1 MGSVWGL
8 RVSMG
13 SVWGHYGVLG
23 SVWGGYGAVQNMAVG
38 KQNLEV
44 MISNS
49 NRSQQDF
56 GTGGGGSE
64 VTGQGLWGQGVAALP
79 GLRSERAWPRYVGVA
94 SLWGYKATWAWPL
107 RGGAWAGGGVA
118 V

>member
-1 MGSVWGL
+1 MGL

-13 SVWGHYGVLG
+13 SVWGRYGVLG

-64 VTGQGLWGQGVAALP
+64 VTGRGSGVSI
-79 GLRSERAWPRYVGVA
+79 G
-94 SLWGYKATWAWPL
+94 
-107 RGGAWAGGGVA
+107 GGGVSGG
-118 V
+118 

>member
-1 MGSVWGL
+1 MGSVWGAG
-8 RVSMG
+8 VSVG
-13 SVWGHYGVLG
+13 WL
-23 SVWGGYGAVQNMAVG
+23 WGGYGAVQNMAVG

-64 VTGQGLWGQGVAALP
+64 VTGRGSGVSI
-79 GLRSERAWPRYVGVA
+79 G
-94 SLWGYKATWAWPL
+94 
-107 RGGAWAGGGVA
+107 GGGVSEG
-118 V
+118 

>member
-1 MGSVWGL
+1 MGCWGQCG
-8 RVSMG
+8 VVMG
-13 SVWGHYGVLG
+13 RL
-23 SVWGGYGAVQNMAVG
+23 WGGYGAVQNMAVG

-64 VTGQGLWGQGVAALP
+64 VTGRGSGGHGVNGWG
-79 GLRSERAWPRYVGVA
+79 SEG
-94 SLWGYKATWAWPL
+94 
-107 RGGAWAGGGVA
+107 
-118 V
+118 